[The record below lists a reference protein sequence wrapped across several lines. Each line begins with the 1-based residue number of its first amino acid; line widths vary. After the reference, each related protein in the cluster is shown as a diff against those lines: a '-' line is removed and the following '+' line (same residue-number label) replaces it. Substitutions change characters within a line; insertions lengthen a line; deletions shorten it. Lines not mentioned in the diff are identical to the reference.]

1 MNPSLTYMYRICIA
15 TSKYCKT
22 QVHNV
27 APYWFPKLHVPYIY
41 SSLYAYHTFWWCMSP
56 NGSSSWHDMDKFEMF
71 SYYLAA
77 IMLMYLLII
86 AYIHLKVIF
95 CAKLEKSL
103 TRGISNFLQTTPC
116 PHFYP
121 LIFGPPLLTSRKHTY
136 LCVYSGRGIWN
147 EIKCTFIC
155 LLLCCFIHYIKTI
168 LWNKSV
174 PYALDKSFHSKI

>member
-1 MNPSLTYMYRICIA
+1 MLLHID
-15 TSKYCKT
+15 
-22 QVHNV
+22 
-27 APYWFPKLHVPYIY
+27 FPNCM
-41 SSLYAYHTFWWCMSP
+41 SHTFIFLYMLTI
-56 NGSSSWHDMDKFEMF
+56 HFDDVFEPQWF
-71 SYYLAA
+71 
-77 IMLMYLLII
+77 LLLTWYGQIWNVFI
-86 AYIHLKVIF
+86 LSCCNNAHVFTYHSLHTLKSVS
-95 CAKLEKSL
+95 AKLEKSL
-103 TRGISNFLQTTPC
+103 SRGISNFLQTTPC

>member
-1 MNPSLTYMYRICIA
+1 MISQIACPIHLFFFIC
-15 TSKYCKT
+15 
-22 QVHNV
+22 
-27 APYWFPKLHVPYIY
+27 LPYILMMY
-41 SSLYAYHTFWWCMSP
+41 EPQWFLLLTWYGH
-56 NGSSSWHDMDKFEMF
+56 EMF

-121 LIFGPPLLTSRKHTY
+121 LIFGPPLLTSRKHTH

-147 EIKCTFIC
+147 EIKCAFIC

-168 LWNKSV
+168 LWNKSF

>member
-1 MNPSLTYMYRICIA
+1 MISQIACPIHLFFFIC
-15 TSKYCKT
+15 
-22 QVHNV
+22 
-27 APYWFPKLHVPYIY
+27 LPYILMMY
-41 SSLYAYHTFWWCMSP
+41 LSL

-121 LIFGPPLLTSRKHTY
+121 LIFGPPLLTSRKHTH

-147 EIKCTFIC
+147 EIKCAFIC

>member
-1 MNPSLTYMYRICIA
+1 MLLHID
-15 TSKYCKT
+15 
-22 QVHNV
+22 
-27 APYWFPKLHVPYIY
+27 FPNCM
-41 SSLYAYHTFWWCMSP
+41 SHTFIFLYMPTIHFDDVWAPMVP
-56 NGSSSWHDMDKFEMF
+56 PPDMIWTWNVFIL
-71 SYYLAA
+71 SCCNNA
-77 IMLMYLLII
+77 MYLLII